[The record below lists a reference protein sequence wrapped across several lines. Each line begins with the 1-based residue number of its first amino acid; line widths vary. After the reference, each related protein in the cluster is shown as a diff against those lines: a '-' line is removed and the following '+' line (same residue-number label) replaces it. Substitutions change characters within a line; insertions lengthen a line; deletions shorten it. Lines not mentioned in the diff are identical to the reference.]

1 MPLQLQLFSDTSR
14 RHQVSGH
21 LVKSNVDSTLAFLVG
36 LSPSTPEKNI
46 WLFSLLAVV
55 PSGHDL
61 LFFNVYIKSF
71 HTVSYKLNDLRGR

>member
-1 MPLQLQLFSDTSR
+1 MLLQSQLFTDTSR

-21 LVKSNVDSTLAFLVG
+21 LVKSNIDSTLVG